1 MTVDSIESC
10 FRIAVFGEGAEP
22 YSLASSYLTFLIY
35 LKEMLP
41 WYGAVYISMQECMYT
56 KLCIAHGCLLFKTA
70 ESLIRNLVSCC
81 LPVEL
86 IPSGCARAADGL
98 IGTDYPVQSYIESP
112 ISLSDAA
119 RDNANNRSYI
129 SVRRAIGAFTNAD
142 QIIAMKF
149 LSKST

>member
-1 MTVDSIESC
+1 MVWGSLYIDAGMHVHETV
-10 FRIAVFGEGAEP
+10 
-22 YSLASSYLTFLIY
+22 YSPRVPALQN
-35 LKEMLP
+35 
-41 WYGAVYISMQECMYT
+41 G
-56 KLCIAHGCLLFKTA
+56 G
-70 ESLIRNLVSCC
+70 SLIRNLVSCC

-112 ISLSDAA
+112 ISLSDTA

-129 SVRRAIGAFTNAD
+129 SVRRAIGAFTNAA

-149 LSKST
+149 LSKAHKVLFPRVVFFLYNRM